1 MTHVLIWFFE
11 AASHHITVWLLKRTN
26 AKGYT
31 KGLFLC
37 GPPRC
42 GTSWISDVLSFY
54 YNLPRPKHY
63 KMPLWLDAIVHTHR
77 ILGGKYVSQSFYASR
92 YGLDAYFSRYLQIK
106 NDIVKGQRFIG
117 EKRYTKVFRDVRLES
132 NDSYNVRALLD
143 LDIKARKGLIYSL
156 AEIRFLERDNG
167 SVVINYD
174 DAVKNPEEVFAK
186 AIESFSGE
194 VNRDRLSHVLILLN
208 KSEQKR
214 LSPERRSTL
223 INKQPSDSRARLE
236 ASLVEYYE
244 QSFVQIVN
252 SFKK

>member
-1 MTHVLIWFFE
+1 MKHIFIWFSE
-11 AASHHITVWLLKRTN
+11 ALSHHLTVWLLKQTN
-26 AKGYT
+26 RKGYT

-63 KMPLWLDAIVHTHR
+63 KLPLWFDAMVHTHT
-77 ILGGKYVSQSFYASR
+77 ILGKDYTDQAYYASR

-106 NDIVKGQRFIG
+106 NDIVNGQRFVG
-117 EKRYTKVFRDVRLES
+117 EKKYTKVFRDVKLES

-143 LDIKARKGLIYSL
+143 LDLNERKGLIYSL
-156 AEIRFLERDNG
+156 AEIRFLERDNKA
-167 SVVINYD
+167 VVINYD
-174 DAVKNPEEVFAK
+174 EAVKNPEEVFAK
-186 AIESFSGE
+186 AIESFSGD
-194 VNRDRLSHVLILLN
+194 VNKDRLSHVLSLLN
-208 KSEQKR
+208 KGEQKK

-223 INKQPSDSRARLE
+223 INKQSSDSRARLE
-236 ASLVEYYE
+236 TSVVEYYE
-244 QSFVQIVN
+244 DRFAEIVN